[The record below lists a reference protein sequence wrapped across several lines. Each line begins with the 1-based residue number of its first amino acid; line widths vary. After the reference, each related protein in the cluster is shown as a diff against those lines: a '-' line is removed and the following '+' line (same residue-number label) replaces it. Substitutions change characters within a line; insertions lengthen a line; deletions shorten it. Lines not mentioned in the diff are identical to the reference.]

1 MRPPFPTAIVPLLPE
16 FLVARRRTVDFLQ
29 RATDRY
35 GVDRPAL
42 MFAVNRELTG
52 DWHTLDETR
61 SPYATTNEPLLA
73 AAEAARGAKLVTE
86 WLGRWA
92 LTDRGRAFCADFRL
106 AAHAALAKLEPVPL
120 ADLARLGELLE
131 QAFVAVA
138 TAPEP
143 ARRDFLP
150 RTFRFRG
157 GVPAPHAM
165 VALEN
170 AIHGLWTVRD
180 DCHVAAWRAAGLD
193 GPALDALTRLWRGEA
208 TTVGEL
214 QKQLAA
220 QRPADV
226 ILSLD
231 RLRTAGLVAP
241 RDELAVPG
249 GSGDAARSEPA
260 APAGPGDAVRLSDEG
275 RRVRDA
281 IEAETDRL
289 FFAPWPAEVAARS
302 AWIRETLATVNA
314 ALAG

>member
-1 MRPPFPTAIVPLLPE
+1 VRPPFPTAIVPLLPE

-35 GVDRPAL
+35 RVDRPAL

-52 DWHTLDETR
+52 DWHTLDEIR

-92 LTDRGRAFCADFRL
+92 LTDRGRVLCADLRL

-120 ADLARLGELLE
+120 ADLVRLGDLLE

-143 ARRDFLP
+143 TRHDFLP
-150 RTFRFRG
+150 RALRFRG
-157 GVPAPHAM
+157 GVPAPHPM

-170 AIHGLWTVRD
+170 AIHGLWAARD

-193 GPALDALTRLWRGEA
+193 GPAQDALTRVWRGEA
-208 TTVGEL
+208 ATVGEL
-214 QKQLAA
+214 QKQLTV
-220 QRPADV
+220 QRPADAV
-226 ILSLD
+226 LSLD
-231 RLRTAGLVAP
+231 RLRAADLV
-241 RDELAVPG
+241 V
-249 GSGDAARSEPA
+249 ARSEPA
-260 APAGPGDAVRLSDEG
+260 GPAGPGDAVRLSEEG